1 MFNSTLAACG
11 TILDTQSRRAAKW
24 RFILLLAL
32 LPGWYGPTAAAVQH
46 YESKNV
52 LILYSHERELSTY
65 AELDRALR
73 SALQSDLTRPVAFY
87 TEYLDLLRFPEEP
100 RQRKLAEYLRIKYST
115 RQIDLVVLVSPLA
128 FNFFSKY
135 GDSLFPGIPAVF
147 TSVGI
152 QRLANVPRKPNVTG
166 VAVTHDVRDTLN
178 FALQL
183 QPDTVRVII
192 PAGSSLIEESWTE
205 ETLKALS
212 PYSERLSIIALR
224 DRTIYKLLAELK
236 TLPPHTI
243 VLFASSYFHDASGN
257 YFLPEDALALIT
269 QSSNAPV
276 YGTNEPYLGRGIVG
290 GSLYN
295 MAEPGRAAGIIG
307 KRILSGE
314 KAADIAVQTINPN
327 HFMADARQL
336 IRWNISENRLP
347 TGTIIRFKQQSTW
360 ELYKWYI
367 LAAIVLVVLQFWLIL
382 TLVLQRLKLTQS
394 EAALKDLSRH
404 LITVQEEE
412 RKRIAR
418 ELHDDFGQRL
428 ALLKIDLE
436 ILGRD
441 KGQIHN
447 LNENERMEGLLANVT
462 DLAKDMQD
470 LSHKLHSS
478 KLQYIGLKAALAD
491 LCRQISK
498 QHQIEVDLRVTDLTV
513 PVPDDLALCFYRV
526 AQEALHNAAKHSRAQ
541 HVVVHLSGKTAVLFM
556 LITDDGQGF
565 DQDEASL
572 GLGLASMRERLQMIG
587 GTLWLHS
594 RPGRGTELGAE
605 APLAESSRQFKA
617 S

>member
-1 MFNSTLAACG
+1 MFNSAHGVYG
-11 TILDTQSRRAAKW
+11 TILDTQSRRPARW
-24 RFILLLAL
+24 RLLWLLML
-32 LPGWYGPTAAAVQH
+32 LPGWYVPTAAEMQH
-46 YESKNV
+46 YESKSV

-73 SALQSDLTRPVAFY
+73 STLQSDSTHAVAFY
-87 TEYLDLLRFPEEP
+87 TEYLDLLRFPEER
-100 RQRKLAEYLRIKYST
+100 RQRMLMEYLRIKYST
-115 RQIDLVVLVSPLA
+115 QQIDLVVLVSPLA
-128 FNFFSKY
+128 FNFFNKY
-135 GDSLFPGIPAVF
+135 GESLFPGIPAVF

-166 VAVTHDVRDTLN
+166 VAVTREVRDTLD

-183 QPDTVRVII
+183 QPDTRRVII
-192 PAGSSLIEESWTE
+192 PSGSSSIEKSWTE

-212 PYSERLSIIALR
+212 PYSKRLSIIALR
-224 DRTIYKLLAELK
+224 DLTMNELLAELK

-243 VLFASSYFHDASGN
+243 VLFATSYFHDASGN

-269 QSSNAPV
+269 ESSNAPV

-295 MAEPGRAAGIIG
+295 MAEPGQAAGIIG

-314 KAADIAVQTINPN
+314 KVANIPIQTIDPN
-327 HFMADARQL
+327 HFMVDARQL
-336 IRWNISENRLP
+336 KRWNIAESKLP
-347 TGTIIRFKQQSTW
+347 HGTLIRFKQQPAW
-360 ELYKWYI
+360 EPYKWYI
-367 LAAIVLVVLQFWLIL
+367 LAAFILVALQSWLIF
-382 TLVLQRLKLTQS
+382 TLVLQRLKLKRS
-394 EAALKDLSRH
+394 EATLKDLSRH
-404 LITVQEEE
+404 LITIQEEE

-436 ILGRD
+436 ILGRN
-441 KGQIHN
+441 KGQIQN
-447 LNENERMEGLLANVT
+447 LNENETMESLLANVT

-470 LSHKLHSS
+470 LSHRLHSS
-478 KLQYIGLKAALAD
+478 KLQYLGLKGALAD

-498 QHQIEVDLRVTDLTV
+498 QHQIEIDLKVADLSGA
-513 PVPDDLALCFYRV
+513 VPDDLALCFYRV
-526 AQEALHNAAKHSRAQ
+526 AQEALHNAAKHSGAQ
-541 HVVVHLSGKTAVLFM
+541 HAVVTLSVNSAVLFM

-565 DQDEASL
+565 DQEEASL
-572 GLGLASMRERLQMIG
+572 GLGLASMRERLQMMG
-587 GTLWLHS
+587 GSLWLFS
-594 RPGRGTELGAE
+594 RRGRGTELAAE
-605 APLAESSRQFKA
+605 APLAESSRQFKV